1 MTFDPDRHHRRS
13 LRLRGC
19 DYAQA
24 GVYFV
29 TVCTQQRACLFGE
42 IAETEMRLNNRGQ
55 MVARW
60 WDELSRKFPSD

>member
-1 MTFDPDRHHRRS
+1 M
-13 LRLRGC
+13 
-19 DYAQA
+19 
-24 GVYFV
+24 YFV